1 MYKKLIV
8 ARAKGVEPLELPLN
22 PPLIHPMIVNIGFT
36 QYCNVFLTPPLSG
49 DLVQL
54 GSTTVFR
61 FNHPEELAE
70 MKHYSE
76 V

>member
-1 MYKKLIV
+1 
-8 ARAKGVEPLELPLN
+8 
-22 PPLIHPMIVNIGFT
+22 MIVNMEIT
-36 QYCNVFLTPPLSG
+36 CNVFLTSPLSG

-76 V
+76 VGMLYIYSNAQTIYIC